1 MGGSMSTRQR
11 SGDISVI
18 QEGVISDLKEIG
30 DLMGE
35 LVGAKVIE
43 PDGALMEAFNGLAT
57 YVAITLRVLARTN
70 PSKIAEAAKH
80 VELQSLI
87 PPGELTEDR
96 IRAALK
102 L

>member
-1 MGGSMSTRQR
+1 MSVRKRTT
-11 SGDISVI
+11 DITPI
-18 QEGVISDLKEIG
+18 QEGVIANLKQIGGLMG
-30 DLMGE
+30 DLVE
-35 LVGAKVIE
+35 AKAIE

-70 PSKIAEAAKH
+70 PSKINECARH

-87 PPGELTEDR
+87 PPGEVTEDR